1 MITILGDYFLGDIGN
16 PGKALGFR
24 CNHGSHAGYALLKR
38 WRKTEAHCWEE
49 DKKGDTTMNL
59 RTHFHRWMQYR
70 ENIRELSG
78 CTDRELSDLG
88 LSRTDIHRVAREAAF
103 A

>member
-1 MITILGDYFLGDIGN
+1 MKFLDFAAIKAAMQDMHFSRVRERWMLIIG
-16 PGKALGFR
+16 
-24 CNHGSHAGYALLKR
+24 
-38 WRKTEAHCWEE
+38 RKI
-49 DKKGDTTMNL
+49 KKGDTTMNL

>member
-1 MITILGDYFLGDIGN
+1 MQDMHFSRVRERWMLIIG
-16 PGKALGFR
+16 
-24 CNHGSHAGYALLKR
+24 
-38 WRKTEAHCWEE
+38 RKI
-49 DKKGDTTMNL
+49 KKGDTTMNL

>member
-1 MITILGDYFLGDIGN
+1 MGEIGN
-16 PGKALGFR
+16 PGKMLGFR
-24 CNHGSHAGYALLKR
+24 NPHGSYAGYALLKR
-38 WRKTEAHCWEE
+38 WRKAEALHWEE
-49 DKKGDTTMNL
+49 DKKGDTAMNL

-78 CTDRELSDLG
+78 CTDRELYDLG
-88 LSRTDIHRVAREAAF
+88 LSRADIHRVAREAAF